1 MLEHLHIHL
10 SLLNKPLIVNS
21 SNAFSTGRL
30 AVQWFKSDVIKSL
43 ISTGGESFFT
53 NIIILSFIVSLFG
66 IGVGSLEDAR
76 RLPPL
81 IGLDMTNDFSLVCIY
96 AQRCSSWM

>member
-1 MLEHLHIHL
+1 M
-10 SLLNKPLIVNS
+10 SLINKPLVVNS

-43 ISTGGESFFT
+43 IRTISGYSLVT
-53 NIIILSFIVSLFG
+53 NVIILSFIVSLFG
-66 IGVGSLEDAR
+66 IGVGSFEDAR

-81 IGLDMTNDFSLVCIY
+81 IGLDMTNDFSLV
-96 AQRCSSWM
+96 